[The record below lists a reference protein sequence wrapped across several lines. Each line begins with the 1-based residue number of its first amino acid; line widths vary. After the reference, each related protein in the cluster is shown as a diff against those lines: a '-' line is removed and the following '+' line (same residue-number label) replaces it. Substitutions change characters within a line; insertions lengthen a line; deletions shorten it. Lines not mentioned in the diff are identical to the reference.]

1 MERVCIT
8 PAEAAEMLGISR
20 AALYRVM
27 RGADFP
33 LIRVGRSPRIPI
45 AALHRWVDSQLGEHL
60 ASDEAKVR

>member
-27 RGADFP
+27 RGTDFP
-33 LIRVGRSPRIPI
+33 LIRVGRSPRIPV
-45 AALHRWVDSQLGEHL
+45 AALHRWVDSQLEEHL
-60 ASDEAKVR
+60 ASDEARVR

>member
-27 RGADFP
+27 RGSDFP

-45 AALHRWVDSQLGEHL
+45 RALHSWVDSKLGEQQL
-60 ASDEAKVR
+60 SDEAKVG

>member
-1 MERVCIT
+1 
-8 PAEAAEMLGISR
+8 MLGISR

-60 ASDEAKVR
+60 MSDEAKVR